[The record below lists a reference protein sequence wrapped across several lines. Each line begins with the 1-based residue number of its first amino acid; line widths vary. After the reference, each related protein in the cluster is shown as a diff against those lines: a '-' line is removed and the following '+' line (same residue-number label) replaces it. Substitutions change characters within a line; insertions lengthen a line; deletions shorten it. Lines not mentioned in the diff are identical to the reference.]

1 VDFDAGRA
9 AVVAGGPPD
18 AVVGRWP
25 GLVCVAQGPDPDA
38 LARLLDLCAAV
49 AAEQSGSP
57 GRVLARRL
65 AMWLGA
71 GDGSDG
77 PGDDLRFGT
86 LAVAGG
92 QWATFLSGAVELVV
106 PDQDLALSGAQ
117 SAAWTDRLLP
127 TPDGPVAL
135 ALDGV
140 AVPPDMGGV
149 HDLRLGVV
157 PGSGVVLVPAGPA
170 AGTDEPADAMPAT
183 SAGRPG
189 TAPGLVPAW
198 DEPAVPA
205 DHPPDAVPAFD
216 AAPATRG
223 GGAHEAPDRPAG
235 VPVAG
240 LFGAGPQHS
249 GPQHSGA
256 QPGSRESGGQES
268 GSSDDGGA
276 EHSGPEHS
284 GTDYDGAEHGGPGFG
299 GSGYGGSGYGG
310 DEQGAGEHGAD
321 AYRDAGPGGRSGA
334 PAADDP
340 SPAPF
345 DAVGPSPEKDRPVL
359 AEHSAPAAPEAAGA
373 GAQATGGEQPAESR
387 PDPGFGGDRRVAAP
401 PGAGAEAYQ
410 RVSDLERTEVTP
422 RGRTPMVVGPPA
434 GAHRGVPGAE
444 DATAASPAARGAVPE
459 APPRP
464 PPSGPGSGPG
474 REPVPPQ
481 APPGAATGVA
491 GAVAPANP
499 VAPRRAERIFGVAP
513 AEPARPPLA
522 LGAPVGAP
530 ASVVQDEPT
539 RAAVQEQP
547 QAQGHLCARGHLN
560 DPRSHFCVLCGIR
573 MNERTGV
580 LVIGSRPPLGL
591 LVFDDGSTYTVDAEY
606 LVGRM
611 PEADQRVRSGVLR
624 AIIIEDRSGSVSRV
638 HAEVR
643 VNGWDVMLVDSGSR
657 NGTYL
662 AGPGEPGWTPLPPHQ
677 SKRLVPGTRV
687 RLGART
693 FVFESPSGVR

>member
-170 AGTDEPADAMPAT
+170 AGTDEPADALPAT

-189 TAPGLVPAW
+189 AAPGLVPAW

-205 DHPPDAVPAFD
+205 DYPPDAVPAFD

-249 GPQHSGA
+249 GPQHSGPQHSGA
-256 QPGSRESGGQES
+256 EPGSRESGGQES
-268 GSSDDGGA
+268 GGSDDRGA

-299 GSGYGGSGYGG
+299 GSGYGG
-310 DEQGAGEHGAD
+310 DEQGVGEYAAD
-321 AYRDAGPGGRSGA
+321 AYRDAGPRGRSGD
-334 PAADDP
+334 PAAEGP

-359 AEHSAPAAPEAAGA
+359 AEHRRPGRSRGRWCRCAGDRRRAARGVAARPGLRRRPPGRGASRCRSGGLPAGLRPGTDRGHPAGPDPDGRRTAGGGPPRGAGRRGRHRRVAGRPGRGPGGAAPAAAV
-373 GAQATGGEQPAESR
+373 R
-387 PDPGFGGDRRVAAP
+387 
-401 PGAGAEAYQ
+401 
-410 RVSDLERTEVTP
+410 
-422 RGRTPMVVGPPA
+422 
-434 GAHRGVPGAE
+434 
-444 DATAASPAARGAVPE
+444 AR
-459 APPRP
+459 
-464 PPSGPGSGPG
+464 
-474 REPVPPQ
+474 
-481 APPGAATGVA
+481 
-491 GAVAPANP
+491 
-499 VAPRRAERIFGVAP
+499 
-513 AEPARPPLA
+513 L
-522 LGAPVGAP
+522 
-530 ASVVQDEPT
+530 
-539 RAAVQEQP
+539 
-547 QAQGHLCARGHLN
+547 
-560 DPRSHFCVLCGIR
+560 
-573 MNERTGV
+573 RTG
-580 LVIGSRPPLGL
+580 P
-591 LVFDDGSTYTVDAEY
+591 
-606 LVGRM
+606 
-611 PEADQRVRSGVLR
+611 
-624 AIIIEDRSGSVSRV
+624 
-638 HAEVR
+638 
-643 VNGWDVMLVDSGSR
+643 
-657 NGTYL
+657 
-662 AGPGEPGWTPLPPHQ
+662 
-677 SKRLVPGTRV
+677 
-687 RLGART
+687 
-693 FVFESPSGVR
+693 